1 MGNYISKPNTLT
13 NKENLLMRKTRYLV
27 GPVEPYNSASLM
39 IKFVFVFSSPHKFT
53 HFSDSNSHENNGLG
67 TKTTIKRTTSKQNKW
82 PIWMKRNC
90 LFLNFWKQTR
100 MTRELSKDNC
110 GWLYNS
116 CIIRRYKS
124 WKICKHLTSKQQ
136 QTTQF
141 TAVSWA
147 VLSKKLTL
155 LIGSHL

>member
-39 IKFVFVFSSPHKFT
+39 IKFVFVFSSPHKFI

-90 LFLNFWKQTR
+90 LFLNF
-100 MTRELSKDNC
+100 
-110 GWLYNS
+110 
-116 CIIRRYKS
+116 
-124 WKICKHLTSKQQ
+124 
-136 QTTQF
+136 
-141 TAVSWA
+141 
-147 VLSKKLTL
+147 
-155 LIGSHL
+155 